1 MMKRIPLWPLLFITG
16 LVIVIGPPLFEL
28 RSTQGAESTGQPAEL
43 KAATSRPAESP
54 GRVQKIELL
63 DLTTAYRIKVTAST
77 APAFTAFK
85 ASKPDRI
92 LVDLPE
98 MLFDTTTTLPG
109 KIQNEIISGIKITQI
124 EQNRKPVSEIE
135 ISLNKDASYEA
146 TRQGTALCI
155 DIAKPQ
161 TIGRENS
168 QAAPAGKAPVPAK
181 NILKDLVI
189 TESATGYQIQFI
201 AEQEIR
207 KYYPLT
213 LGNPARLA
221 IDFPS
226 TVNAVPRSVTH
237 VGNPLIDTVRI
248 GATGDRLRCVI
259 DFKTPALP
267 PYRIAKK
274 DAALT
279 ITVDRPAKTAVQRTV
294 ETSTPVQK
302 YGAESPKPA
311 SGMTAE
317 IANPSQQKA
326 PEIQKVQS
334 AESAAAKKTG
344 VSAKNT
350 RYLNKP
356 LQQYQQLPK
365 AWQKGAT
372 GASMPARKFH
382 LILRM
387 LT

>member
-16 LVIVIGPPLFEL
+16 LVIVIGPPLFEV

-98 MLFDTTTTLPG
+98 MLFDATTTLPG

-168 QAAPAGKAPVPAK
+168 QAASDGKTSAPAK
-181 NILKDLVI
+181 NTLRDLKV
-189 TESATGYQIQFI
+189 TENATGYEIQLI
-201 AEQEIR
+201 TGQEIR
-207 KYYPLT
+207 KYYPLS
-213 LGNPARLA
+213 LGEPGTPGHRFACNDQCNASLCHARWK
-221 IDFPS
+221 P
-226 TVNAVPRSVTH
+226 
-237 VGNPLIDTVRI
+237 
-248 GATGDRLRCVI
+248 
-259 DFKTPALP
+259 
-267 PYRIAKK
+267 
-274 DAALT
+274 
-279 ITVDRPAKTAVQRTV
+279 VD
-294 ETSTPVQK
+294 
-302 YGAESPKPA
+302 
-311 SGMTAE
+311 
-317 IANPSQQKA
+317 
-326 PEIQKVQS
+326 
-334 AESAAAKKTG
+334 
-344 VSAKNT
+344 
-350 RYLNKP
+350 
-356 LQQYQQLPK
+356 
-365 AWQKGAT
+365 
-372 GASMPARKFH
+372 
-382 LILRM
+382 
-387 LT
+387 